1 VLIDSLEEVE
11 CVPDA
16 PRLIKVPLGGQDTVL
31 SLLERLQAAHPEK
44 PEIQALLDEYR
55 QGHNIHLGSGMAQD
69 PRLGACAIQDFDD
82 RGELTQLFE
91 EIFTRVLEA
100 GNAKLDLLIVS
111 EFNSNAGGM
120 GAGGGPEIGGRF
132 CAFAATKTAAK
143 IRRRMVRLG
152 GLTYARVAPRAII
165 NAGHTTQAN
174 VSFMLDEVMPAGELR
189 DLELYEL
196 PLRSEAGVA
205 IRDNRV
211 QRSLLAG
218 TLAQARYTDGVKHE
232 LSRIEVNLVSKSRFG
247 GMLRGQAWWSHML
260 DPHLLMRAAAS
271 GYRQQLKTLRQ
282 SPDPAAMDLV
292 QRIEVELEPQGEG
305 LPSVEVLMQLVRQR
319 HAVQSALLDDVV
331 TANAQT
337 FQSTVRVYMSQI
349 QSGALHDILGVPE
362 RPKSLAEFRTH
373 CQRLRGLLA
382 HLESAQEAA
391 QKEVN
396 ARTRAFEKQRQSV
409 KQILRRLRSFWYHLD
424 VMVQT
429 RSKFMRHVQVKF
441 ETYLTAHARYSEAVA
456 RLESLSAAVGQVA
469 RVLADYETQWLTRIE
484 QGLEAVMGKWTAQ
497 LDTVVFTPLEA
508 VYAKLIDATLRA
520 RIQMENGEEA
530 KALAV
535 LQPVLLGAVSQVTL
549 AGLAEMLQSA
559 PEPGAI
565 LTAIEDQRFAY
576 SSPLWGGA
584 SSYAKPRYR
593 FVVLPPVA
601 ATDLEALK
609 RAAEERQ
616 FAPTLEV
623 AESAAAGCCIVAL
636 DFYAVGKM
644 VDVLPP
650 IYTATNGTMAL
661 NGHVPVAVASA

>member
-1 VLIDSLEEVE
+1 
-11 CVPDA
+11 
-16 PRLIKVPLGGQDTVL
+16 
-31 SLLERLQAAHPEK
+31 
-44 PEIQALLDEYR
+44 
-55 QGHNIHLGSGMAQD
+55 
-69 PRLGACAIQDFDD
+69 
-82 RGELTQLFE
+82 
-91 EIFTRVLEA
+91 
-100 GNAKLDLLIVS
+100 
-111 EFNSNAGGM
+111 M

-282 SPDPAAMDLV
+282 SPDAAAMDLV

-319 HAVQSALLDDVV
+319 HAVQSTLLDDVV

-337 FQSTVRVYMSQI
+337 FQSTVWVYMSQI